1 MDGSFKVLLGFNKV
15 FKGSALK
22 NFSEAME
29 EGIVDPEKKAA
40 EEERRCASRR
50 RLVRGAVSRA
60 PGKSPGNIMHHA
72 ATREGI
78 ERHSFL

>member
-1 MDGSFKVLLGFNKV
+1 M

-40 EEERRCASRR
+40 EEEAAAAPLPRR
-50 RLVRGAVSRA
+50 RLVRGAVS
-60 PGKSPGNIMHHA
+60 PGS
-72 ATREGI
+72 R
-78 ERHSFL
+78 

>member
-40 EEERRCASRR
+40 EEEAAAAPPPRR

-60 PGKSPGNIMHHA
+60 PGKSPEIITSRRN
-72 ATREGI
+72 
-78 ERHSFL
+78 

>member
-29 EGIVDPEKKAA
+29 EASWTPKAA
-40 EEERRCASRR
+40 EEEAAAAPLPRR
-50 RLVRGAVSRA
+50 RLVRGAVSGEAR
-60 PGKSPGNIMHHA
+60 
-72 ATREGI
+72 
-78 ERHSFL
+78 